1 MYEFKNFTQKANKA
15 LNLAMTSAG
24 EMGHNYIGTEHLLL
38 GLIKEGSGVAATTLS
53 QAGLNA
59 DELENRIKETTG
71 TGTPVTLTPNDFTPR
86 SKRVMQNAIIIAAK
100 LGSNYV
106 GTEHLLFSIMQETDS
121 YAYSFLNELGV
132 NLNSVLDTAEDY
144 AGENNH
150 AENAQKGNAK
160 GLNKFGRDLTEAAKN
175 GEIDPVIGREK
186 EIERVIQ
193 ILSRRTKNNPVLI
206 GEPGVG
212 KTAVAEGLA
221 LKIVEGKV
229 PEILRDK
236 KIVSLDLTGMV
247 AGAKYRGDF
256 EERIKEAIDEVKKSK
271 NIILF
276 IDELHTI
283 VGAGSAE
290 GSTDA
295 ANILK
300 PSLARGDFQVIG
312 ATTITEYRKYIEKDA
327 ALERRFQPVS
337 VGEPSEEE
345 AVQILEGL
353 RDRYEAHHKVKI
365 SDEAIKAAVELS
377 SRYIADRYL
386 PDKAIDLIDESAS
399 RVRLESL
406 TAPDS
411 LKELEEKVKELEAEK
426 SSAVNEQEFERAA
439 KIRDEQKEI
448 QKKLESEK
456 QKWQESQ
463 NSASGEVTAENIAE
477 IVSQWTGIPVVQLTE
492 EESERLLKM
501 EDILHDRVVGQDEA
515 VKAVAKAI
523 RRGRVG
529 LKDPKRPIGSFIFL
543 GPTGVGKTE
552 LCKAL
557 AQAMFGDENA
567 MIRLDMSEFMEKHT
581 VSKLIGSPPGY
592 VGFDEGSHFTEQV
605 RRKPYSVILFDEI
618 EKAHPD
624 VFNALLQI
632 LDDGRLT
639 DSQGRTV
646 DFKNTV
652 IIMTSNVGA
661 RMITEKQSALGFS
674 DDKEKET
681 ENIKDIVMGEL
692 KNTFRPEFLNRI
704 DDIIVFNKLT
714 QEEIKEIAS
723 KMLDN
728 LKERLKALEIEV
740 DFTDEAITE
749 IANAGYD
756 ESYGARPLRRA
767 ITSKIEDELSE
778 RILDGTVSKDKK
790 ITCDYKDGKFT
801 FE

>member
-24 EMGHNYIGTEHLLL
+24 EMGHTYIGTEHLLL

-71 TGTPVTLTPNDFTPR
+71 TGAPVTLTPNDFTPR

-100 LGSNYV
+100 LSSNYV

-144 AGENNH
+144 VGENNP

-256 EERIKEAIDEVKKSK
+256 EERIKEAIDDVKKSK

-312 ATTITEYRKYIEKDA
+312 ATTITEYRKHIEKDA
-327 ALERRFQPVS
+327 ALERRFQPVN

-406 TAPDS
+406 TAPES

-448 QKKLESEK
+448 QEKLESEK

-463 NSASGEVTAENIAE
+463 NSASGEVTAENIAQ

-661 RMITEKQSALGFS
+661 RMITEKQASLGFTE
-674 DDKEKET
+674 DKEKET
-681 ENIKDIVMGEL
+681 ENIKEIVMGEL

-723 KMLDN
+723 MMLDN

-790 ITCDYKDGKFT
+790 ITCDFKDGKFT

>member
-38 GLIKEGSGVAATTLS
+38 GLIKEGSGVAATSLS

-59 DELENRIKETTG
+59 DELENKIKETTG

-411 LKELEEKVKELEAEK
+411 LKKLEEKVKELEAEK

-448 QKKLESEK
+448 QEKLESEK

-714 QEEIKEIAS
+714 QDEIKEIAS

>member
-1 MYEFKNFTQKANKA
+1 MYEFKGFTQKANKA
-15 LNLAMTSAG
+15 LNLAIRSAS
-24 EMGHNYIGTEHLLL
+24 EMGHTYIGTEHLLL
-38 GLIKEGSGVAATTLS
+38 GLIKEGSGVAATALK
-53 QAGLNA
+53 QAGLDTA
-59 DELENRIKETTG
+59 SLENKIKETSG
-71 TGTPVTLTPNDFTPR
+71 TALPVSLTPNDLTPR
-86 SKRVMQNAIIIAAK
+86 SKRVMQNAVMIASQ
-100 LGSNYV
+100 LGKNYV
-106 GTEHLLFSIMQETDS
+106 GTEHLLLSIMQETDS
-121 YAYSFLNELGV
+121 YAYNFLSELGV
-132 NLNSVLDTAEDY
+132 NMNSIMDISEEIDTDSNSTNPNSDTKHLD
-144 AGENNH
+144 
-150 AENAQKGNAK
+150 
-160 GLNKFGRDLTEAAKN
+160 KFGRDLTEAAKK
-175 GEIDPVIGREK
+175 GEIDPVIGRED

-221 LKIVEGKV
+221 LKIVEGQV

-236 KIVSLDLTGMV
+236 RIVTLDLTGMV
-247 AGAKYRGDF
+247 AGSKYRGDF
-256 EERIKEAIDEVKKSK
+256 EDRIKNAIDEVKKSK
-271 NIILF
+271 NVILF

-290 GSTDA
+290 GSADA

-312 ATTITEYRKYIEKDA
+312 ATTISEYRKYIEKDA
-327 ALERRFQPVS
+327 ALERRFQPVNI
-337 VGEPSEEE
+337 GEPSEDE
-345 AVQILEGL
+345 AVQILQGL

-365 SDEAIKAAVELS
+365 SDEAIKAAVNLS
-377 SRYIADRYL
+377 SRYIADRFL
-386 PDKAIDLIDESAS
+386 PDKAIDLVDEAAS
-399 RVRLESL
+399 RVRLQSL

-411 LKELEEKVKELEAEK
+411 LKELEERIKKLDSEK
-426 SSAVNEQEFERAA
+426 ASAVNEQEFERAA
-439 KIRDEQKEI
+439 KIRDEQKTL
-448 QKKLESEK
+448 QAQLDKEK

-463 NSASGEVTAENIAE
+463 NSASGEVTPENIAQ

-492 EESERLLKM
+492 EESDRLLRM
-501 EDILHDRVVGQDEA
+501 EQILHDRVVGQDEA
-515 VKAVAKAI
+515 VSAVAKAI

-529 LKDPKRPIGSFIFL
+529 LKDPNRPIGSFIFL

-624 VFNALLQI
+624 VFNTLLQI

-646 DFKNTV
+646 DFKNTI

-661 RMITEKQSALGFS
+661 RLITDRQQSLGFKGES
-674 DDKEKET
+674 DEDKKEDIR
-681 ENIKDIVMGEL
+681 EIVMGEL

-714 QEEIKEIAS
+714 QPEIKEIAA

-728 LKERLKALEIEV
+728 LSKRIRQLDI
-740 DFTDEAITE
+740 DISFTDEAITA
-749 IANAGYD
+749 ISDAGFD
-756 ESYGARPLRRA
+756 ETYGARPLRRA
-767 ITSKIEDELSE
+767 ITSKIEDAISE
-778 RILDGTVSKDKK
+778 KILDGSVKK
-790 ITCDYKDGKFT
+790 NTSVTCDFKDGEFV